1 MNLTFDDFL
10 LSKVTCKY
18 CEIPQCFTKNI
29 GTRGLWQCLP
39 NVIVLKYFMESQR
52 SSTVDTSQRC
62 YARFRN
68 FASIPHSTAAAK
80 VFTVTFSK

>member
-1 MNLTFDDFL
+1 MY
-10 LSKVTCKY
+10 KY
-18 CEIPQCFTKNI
+18 CEITKGSTKSI
-29 GTRGLWQCLP
+29 GIRLWQCLP